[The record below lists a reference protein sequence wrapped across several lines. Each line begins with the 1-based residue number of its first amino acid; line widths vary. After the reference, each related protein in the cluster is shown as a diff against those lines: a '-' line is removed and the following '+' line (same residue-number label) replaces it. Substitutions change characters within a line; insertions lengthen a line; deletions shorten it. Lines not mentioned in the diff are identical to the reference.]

1 MKGKYINTVIIMAA
15 KSGKKTSKPSQVK
28 ETLAIVNDH
37 KIIWSKSYQP
47 ASKSSTIYRSATA
60 LIH

>member
-1 MKGKYINTVIIMAA
+1 MKGKYINTVIMMAA
-15 KSGKKTSKPSQVK
+15 KSGKKTRKPIQVK
-28 ETLAIVNDH
+28 ETLAAVNDH

-47 ASKSSTIYRSATA
+47 ARKSTAIYRSATA